1 MVMPTEKKTSSYIWL
16 PMLLSIILVFGILIG
31 MRLQPAQPIL
41 ISEVSQEAT
50 NTPTSGNNKIDQ
62 LLRFIESKYVD
73 DVDREQLV
81 DEAIGSILEQ
91 LDPHSSY
98 ISAEE
103 LTQVNE
109 QMEGNFEG
117 IGVEFMIFEDT
128 VVVVTPLTGGPA
140 ETVGIMAGDRIVQVE
155 DSVIAGI
162 GITNAGIIGLLKGEK
177 GTSVKIGILRI
188 GSEEVKEYEITRDK
202 IPIKSID
209 AAYMISESTGY
220 IKINRFSATTDKEFL
235 DALEALDREGLKD
248 LVLDL
253 RRNPGGYLQKATN
266 MLNQLFP
273 EKGDLLV
280 YTQGRAVNRMEYKT
294 RGRGIFDINKIAL
307 LIDEGSASASEILAG
322 AVQDHDRGIIVGR
335 RSFGKGLVQEQ
346 YQLKDGSALR
356 LTIARYYT
364 PSGRSIQKSYED
376 LEAYE
381 NDFSQRYESG
391 ELISEAN
398 IKIKDSTR
406 YFTENGRVVFGGGG
420 IIPDVFVPMD
430 TQGISDDYMVLRQQ
444 IPNFTFRYIDQYNE
458 TLQGLSLAEFAL
470 DFKVSEQDFQNFLEF
485 SRSAGATFDENQLN
499 AKSQQELKQQL
510 KARVGKHLFDELGYY
525 KIMNQ
530 NDPMILSALDALKD
544 YENILKRKQFK
555 N

>member
-1 MVMPTEKKTSSYIWL
+1 
-16 PMLLSIILVFGILIG
+16 MLLSIILVFGILIG